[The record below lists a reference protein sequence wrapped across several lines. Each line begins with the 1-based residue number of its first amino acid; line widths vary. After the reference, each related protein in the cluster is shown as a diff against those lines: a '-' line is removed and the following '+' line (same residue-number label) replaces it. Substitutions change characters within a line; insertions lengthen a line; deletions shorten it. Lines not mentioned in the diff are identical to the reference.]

1 MTKKF
6 WEIEKLES
14 LFLNSQ
20 GHLRYEV
27 VYTFVIIAA
36 LNLFSYIK
44 KLFSNDRMK
53 KKIQNTLFNTVVKF
67 QNKEDEL
74 QKGIDETVD

>member
-53 KKIQNTLFNTVVKF
+53 KKI
-67 QNKEDEL
+67 
-74 QKGIDETVD
+74 